1 MPLPVSAPQPRNSV
15 VASRSPDTA
24 LLRDRGRPSNTKL
37 LHPVRQRRSLH
48 TQARGCATLS
58 ADHPVARFQC
68 TKDMIALHLGET
80 IHRGIGPDVRLGRLQ
95 FGGWRAQ
102 RRLRRENH
110 GAFDKVLQFADV
122 SGPWV
127 SRQRIHRIRRDSVNS
142 FVHALRVECCEMPYQ
157 SRNILCALSQ
167 RRNLDRKYFQTII
180 KVLAKGPLF
189 HHRGQVPMGGGD
201 QPHVNLMRAV
211 ASEPLEFLFLQDAQ
225 QFRLKFQWYVANL
238 VKKQRAF
245 VGQLEPSRFLSDGAC
260 KCSFFVAKQ
269 LTLEESKRDCGAIQF
284 HESLLAATAEFMYC
298 TRNEFFAGPGLSQDQ
313 HTGIR
318 RGHYRDQA
326 QRGLERRALA
336 DDFAKPSANF
346 LFEVEPLFRFFISIL
361 CSLFILQCVLNGN
374 RYLTGHLLEQDD
386 VVFIKCI
393 VRTPRQHQNANHAIS
408 ANQRKI
414 TPRPEAFLD
423 HSLVKKLAVGIP
435 INFRILA
442 GLCEAVDAHASGLP
456 QYVTGDRTVHRH
468 ERSLAE
474 GSSRVAIV

>member
-122 SGPWV
+122 SGPGV

-167 RRNLDRKYFQTII
+167 RRDLDRKYFQTII

-201 QPHVNLMRAV
+201 QPHINLMRAV

-298 TRNEFFAGPGLSQDQ
+298 TRNEFFAGSRLSQDQ
-313 HTGIR
+313 HAGIC
-318 RGHYRDQA
+318 RGHDRDQA
-326 QRGLERRALA
+326 QRSLQRRTLS
-336 DDFAKPSANF
+336 DDFPKVGANF
-346 LFEVEPLFRFFISIL
+346 FFEIASLFCFFISVL
-361 CSLFILQCVLNGN
+361 CRFFVLQCVLN
-374 RYLTGHLLEQDD
+374 RDRHLTGYLLEQDD
-386 VVFIKCI
+386 IVFLKSI
-393 VRTPRQHQNANHAIS
+393 VRTPTEHQNANHTIS
-408 ANQRKI
+408 GFEREIA
-414 TPRPEAFLD
+414 PRLESLLD
-423 HSLVKKLAVGIP
+423 NSLIKKLAVRMP
-435 INFRILA
+435 IDFRILA
-442 GLCEAVDAHASGLP
+442 DLLEAVDPNGPGL
-456 QYVTGDRTVHRH
+456 
-468 ERSLAE
+468 
-474 GSSRVAIV
+474 